1 MSDLFHIT
9 ILTIHVIGGAI
20 IVGSSFVSLLIL
32 INNRIP
38 LENLKLD
45 ERISKLVGPVLGIQ
59 LLTGLY
65 LGISEWDEHGKN
77 PLFWIK
83 LILFIITG
91 IIAKVV
97 TEKRVESA
105 LKKGDVYA
113 SMPEVKNWAWISF
126 LLLAL
131 ITILGVVLAES
142 HM

>member
-1 MSDLFHIT
+1 MADLLH
-9 ILTIHVIGGAI
+9 LTMLIIHAIGGAI

-38 LENLKLD
+38 LENLKLE
-45 ERISKLVGPVLGIQ
+45 ERISKFVGPVLGIQ

-77 PLFWIK
+77 PLFWTK
-83 LILFIITG
+83 LILFIIVG
-91 IIAKVV
+91 VIARVV
-97 TEKRVESA
+97 TEKRVASA

-131 ITILGVVLAES
+131 ILIFGVVLVES